1 MNSISITGKM
11 HPGFDNILTE
21 EAQNFIL
28 KLHQK
33 FGGTRTSLL
42 EKREEIHSKI
52 LSGEMPRFLKE
63 TESVRN
69 GDWQADPV
77 PEDLQDRRCEITGP
91 AEAKMMINALNSGAT
106 IFMADL

>member
-33 FGGTRTSLL
+33 FGGTRKSLL
-42 EKREEIHSKI
+42 EKRAGIHSKL
-52 LSGEMPRFLKE
+52 LSGEMPRFLQE

-69 GDWQADPV
+69 GEWQADPV
-77 PEDLQDRRCEITGP
+77 PKDLQDRRCEITGP
-91 AEAKMMINALNSGAT
+91 SETKMMINALNS
-106 IFMADL
+106 